1 MRSLL
6 CALLL
11 SPLFAATPSAHAD
24 EQACG
29 DVTIADMNWNSATLM
44 AHVDQFILANGY
56 GCDVRL
62 VPGDTM
68 PTGVSMT
75 EKGEPDIA
83 PEFWTNSHKAM
94 LDKGVA
100 DGRLKYAGN
109 AFSQGGNEGFWVPK
123 YMVDQHPELAT
134 IDGIK
139 SHPELFP
146 HPEDPD
152 KAAFM
157 GCPAGWTCQISAKH
171 LFDALQLGEAGFE
184 MIDPGSA
191 AGLAGTIARANDRR
205 DAWFGY
211 YWAPTPVMGK
221 YEMVEV
227 DLGADVD
234 LEHYKSCITQAECQ
248 APKVTAFPTSPVH
261 TLTTASFAEQSP
273 VAFRYVQQREYD
285 NSVMSDMLAWMDDY
299 QADGEIAADE
309 FLRRYRDLW
318 HQWVSEEAAARIEEA
333 LGDDA

>member
-1 MRSLL
+1 MKGTLKRLL
-6 CALLL
+6 IGSILACP
-11 SPLFAATPSAHAD
+11 PLTQASDDA
-24 EQACG
+24 ACG
-29 DVTIADMNWNSATLM
+29 KVSIADMNWNSATLM
-44 AHVDQFILANGY
+44 AHVDQFILAHGY
-56 GCDVRL
+56 GCDASL

-94 LDKGVA
+94 LDKGVQE
-100 DGRLKYAGN
+100 GRLRYAGD

-134 IDGIK
+134 IEGIK
-139 SHPELFP
+139 AHPELFP

-157 GCPAGWTCQISAKH
+157 GCPAGWTCQISAQH
-171 LFDALQLGEAGFE
+171 IFNALELDKAGFE
-184 MIDPGSA
+184 IVDPGSA
-191 AGLAGTIARANDRR
+191 AGLAGTIARANERKNP
-205 DAWFGY
+205 WFGY

-227 DLGADVD
+227 DLGADVN
-234 LEHYKSCITQAECQ
+234 LAHYKQCITQADCRSPQ
-248 APKVTAFPTSPVH
+248 VTAFPTSPVH
-261 TLTTASFAEQSP
+261 SLTTASFAKQAP
-273 VAFRYVQQREYD
+273 AAFNYISRREYD
-285 NSVMSDMLAWMDDY
+285 NQVMSDMLAWMDTY

-309 FLRRYRDLW
+309 FLRRYPAIW
-318 HQWVSEEAAARIEEA
+318 HQWVDAQTAQRVEDA
-333 LGDDA
+333 LR

>member
-1 MRSLL
+1 MKGTLKR
-6 CALLL
+6 LLL
-11 SPLFAATPSAHAD
+11 GTMLVSSPLA
-24 EQACG
+24 QASDQAECG
-29 DVTIADMNWNSATLM
+29 KVSIADMNWNSATLM
-44 AHVDQFILANGY
+44 AHVDQFILAHGY
-56 GCDVRL
+56 GCDASL

-94 LDKGVA
+94 LDKGVQE
-100 DGRLKYAGN
+100 GRLRYAGN

-134 IDGIK
+134 IEGIK
-139 SHPELFP
+139 AHPELFP

-157 GCPAGWTCQISAKH
+157 GCPAGWTCQISAQH
-171 LFDALQLGEAGFE
+171 IFNALELDKAGFE
-184 MIDPGSA
+184 IVDPGSA
-191 AGLAGTIARANDRR
+191 AGLAGTIVRANERKNP
-205 DAWFGY
+205 WFGY

-227 DLGADVD
+227 DLGADVN
-234 LEHYKSCITQAECQ
+234 LAHYKQCITQADCRSPQ
-248 APKVTAFPTSPVH
+248 VTAFPTSPVH
-261 TLTTASFAEQSP
+261 SLTTASFAKQAP
-273 VAFRYVQQREYD
+273 AAFNYISRREYD
-285 NSVMSDMLAWMDDY
+285 NQVMSDMLAWMDTY

-309 FLRRYRDLW
+309 FLRRYPSLW
-318 HQWVSEEAAARIEEA
+318 HQWVDTQTAQRVEDA
-333 LGDDA
+333 LR

>member
-1 MRSLL
+1 MITTPNRLL
-6 CALLL
+6 VSILFVCA
-11 SPLFAATPSAHAD
+11 TSAQAN
-24 EQACG
+24 ENKACG
-29 DVTIADMNWNSATLM
+29 DVSIADMNWNSATLM
-44 AHVDQFILANGY
+44 AHVDQFILEHGY
-56 GCDVRL
+56 GCNTSL

-94 LDKGVA
+94 LDKGVNE
-100 DGRLKYAGN
+100 GRLRYAGD

-123 YMVDQHPELAT
+123 YMVDKHPELAT
-134 IDGIK
+134 IEGIK
-139 SHPELFP
+139 AQRDLFP

-157 GCPAGWTCQISAKH
+157 GCPAGWTCQISAEH
-171 LFDALQLGEAGFE
+171 IFNALELDKAGFE
-184 MIDPGSA
+184 IVDPGSA
-191 AGLAGTIARANDRR
+191 AGLAGTIARANERQNP
-205 DAWFGY
+205 WFGY

-234 LEHYKSCITQAECQ
+234 LEHYKQCITQADCQ
-248 APKVTAFPTSPVH
+248 SPKVTAFPVSPVH
-261 TLTTASFAEQSP
+261 SLTTASFAEQAP
-273 VAFRYVQQREYD
+273 AAFNYINRREYD
-285 NSVMSDMLAWMDDY
+285 NQVMSDMLAWMDTY

-309 FLRRYRDLW
+309 FLRRYRTEW
-318 HQWVSEEAAARIEEA
+318 HQWVDEKTAPRIEDA
-333 LGDDA
+333 LQ

>member
-1 MRSLL
+1 MITTPNRLL
-6 CALLL
+6 VSILFVCATT
-11 SPLFAATPSAHAD
+11 AQAN
-24 EQACG
+24 ENKACG
-29 DVTIADMNWNSATLM
+29 DVSIADMNWNSATLM
-44 AHVDQFILANGY
+44 AHVDQFILEHGY
-56 GCDVRL
+56 GCNASL

-94 LDKGVA
+94 LDKGVNE
-100 DGRLKYAGN
+100 GRLRYAGD

-123 YMVDQHPELAT
+123 YMVDKHPELAT
-134 IDGIK
+134 IEGIK
-139 SHPELFP
+139 AQRDLFP

-157 GCPAGWTCQISAKH
+157 GCPAGWTCQISAEH
-171 LFDALQLGEAGFE
+171 IFNALELDKAGFE
-184 MIDPGSA
+184 IVDPGSA
-191 AGLAGTIARANDRR
+191 AGLAGTIARANEQQNP
-205 DAWFGY
+205 WFGY

-234 LEHYKSCITQAECQ
+234 LEHYKQCITQADCQ
-248 APKVTAFPTSPVH
+248 SPKVTAFPVSPVH
-261 TLTTASFAEQSP
+261 SLTTASFAEQAP
-273 VAFRYVQQREYD
+273 AAFNYINRREYD
-285 NSVMSDMLAWMDDY
+285 NQVMSDMLAWMDTY

-309 FLRRYRDLW
+309 FLRRYRTEW
-318 HQWVSEEAAARIEEA
+318 HQWVDEKTAQRIEDA
-333 LGDDA
+333 LQ

>member
-1 MRSLL
+1 MITTPNRLL
-6 CALLL
+6 VSILFVCATT
-11 SPLFAATPSAHAD
+11 AQAN
-24 EQACG
+24 ENKACG
-29 DVTIADMNWNSATLM
+29 DVSIADMNWNSATLM
-44 AHVDQFILANGY
+44 AHVDQFILEHGY
-56 GCDVRL
+56 GCNASL

-94 LDKGVA
+94 LDKGVNE
-100 DGRLKYAGN
+100 GRLRYAGD

-123 YMVDQHPELAT
+123 YMVDKHPELAT
-134 IDGIK
+134 IEGIK
-139 SHPELFP
+139 AQRDLFP

-157 GCPAGWTCQISAKH
+157 GCPAGWTCQISAEH
-171 LFDALQLGEAGFE
+171 ILNALELDKAGFE
-184 MIDPGSA
+184 IVDPGSA
-191 AGLAGTIARANDRR
+191 AGLAGTIARANERQNP
-205 DAWFGY
+205 WFGY

-234 LEHYKSCITQAECQ
+234 LEHYKQCITQADCQ
-248 APKVTAFPTSPVH
+248 SPKVTAFPVSPVH
-261 TLTTASFAEQSP
+261 SLTTASFAEQAP
-273 VAFRYVQQREYD
+273 AAFNYINRREYD
-285 NSVMSDMLAWMDDY
+285 NQVMSDMLAWMDTY

-309 FLRRYRDLW
+309 FLRRYRTEW
-318 HQWVSEEAAARIEEA
+318 HQWVDEKTAQRIEDA
-333 LGDDA
+333 LQ